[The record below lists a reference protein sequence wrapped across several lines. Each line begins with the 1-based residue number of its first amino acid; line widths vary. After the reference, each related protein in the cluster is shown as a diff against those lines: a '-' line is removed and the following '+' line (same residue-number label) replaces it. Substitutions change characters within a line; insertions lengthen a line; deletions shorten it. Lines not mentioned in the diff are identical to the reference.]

1 MINNLFNERKLVCCC
16 HETEVCVAS
25 VSMLELPQDGRCKA
39 VITCF
44 VDPLLQ
50 DGHIYVLQ
58 VSIARN
64 PTVQRRQNDA
74 ERSAAPETSGGERDT
89 RTRKTLF

>member
-1 MINNLFNERKLVCCC
+1 M
-16 HETEVCVAS
+16 
-25 VSMLELPQDGRCKA
+25 
-39 VITCF
+39 
-44 VDPLLQ
+44 
-50 DGHIYVLQ
+50 LQ

-64 PTVQRRQNDA
+64 PAVQRRQNDA